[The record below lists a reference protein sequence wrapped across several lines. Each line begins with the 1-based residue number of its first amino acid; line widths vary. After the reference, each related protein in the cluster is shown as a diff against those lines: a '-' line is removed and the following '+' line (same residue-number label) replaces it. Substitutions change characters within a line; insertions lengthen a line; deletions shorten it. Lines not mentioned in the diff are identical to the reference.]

1 MSVLRGDKQAQ
12 QHARMLNI
20 VAQMKFY
27 SSASIV
33 PPLILRFDRVACL
46 FRFSSAALGLLRV
59 LQGLD

>member
-1 MSVLRGDKQAQ
+1 MSVVRGDKQAQ

-33 PPLILRFDRVACL
+33 SPLILRF
-46 FRFSSAALGLLRV
+46 
-59 LQGLD
+59 

>member
-20 VAQMKFY
+20 VEQMKFY
-27 SSASIV
+27 SSASILS
-33 PPLILRFDRVACL
+33 PMILRFDRVVFL

-59 LQGLD
+59 PQGLV